1 MSSFPK
7 YPIKEL
13 ILDGDIV
20 HVPHIKRKIMYEEGQ
35 VHTLTQEDI
44 YMDRG
49 QILANL
55 AFKFYGDP
63 SYWTVIQDNNPPISD
78 FYLDVGFKIFIPQIS

>member
-1 MSSFPK
+1 MSFPK

-13 ILDGDIV
+13 IIDGAVIQI
-20 HVPHIKRKIMYEEGQ
+20 PHIKRRVIYPEGK

-44 YMDRG
+44 YTDRG

-63 SYWTVIQDNNPPISD
+63 SYWTVLQDNNAPISD
-78 FYLDVGFKIFIPQIS
+78 FCLDVGFRVFIPKIT

>member
-13 ILDGDIV
+13 ILAGDIV
-20 HVPHIKRKIMYEEGQ
+20 QVPHIKRRVMYSNGQ
-35 VHTLTQEDI
+35 EYALTQEDI
-44 YMDRG
+44 YLDRG

-63 SYWTVIQDNNPPISD
+63 SLWTTIQDNNPPISD
-78 FYLDVGFKIFIPQIS
+78 FYLEVGFKLFIPQL